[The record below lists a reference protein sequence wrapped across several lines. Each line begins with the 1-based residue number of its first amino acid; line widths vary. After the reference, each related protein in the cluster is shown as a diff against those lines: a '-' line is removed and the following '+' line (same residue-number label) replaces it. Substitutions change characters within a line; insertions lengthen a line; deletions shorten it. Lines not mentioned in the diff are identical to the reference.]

1 MNINV
6 QLFPPLKDFAG
17 VSSVALT
24 MPEPAT
30 VEDMF
35 ELLGALYPSILPFL
49 RNSPQVVINDEMA
62 YHLHL
67 LHDGDEVQLRV
78 QMFGG

>member
-24 MPEPAT
+24 MPKPAT